1 MEWEN
6 IRGFFRQ
13 TMERGT
19 KSFSLFPPSRPM
31 EDYRWPF
38 VDRVGATIADLFRYF
53 LFLLGLFYLSVK
65 VMWTERDLGQR
76 DFFRQVLLQV
86 YFTGVQ
92 AIFPVIVLGL
102 GVGVFAIVE
111 GVGGIGSLSGAE
123 SLGRMV
129 TVVVLREIGPLLTGG
144 VIIVRSVTAIA
155 AELGVMRVQ
164 REIEALEVMGI
175 SPVRYLV
182 TPRLFGGLFSLLA
195 LNVLFSIVALMGGFL
210 IARFLVSIPADLFF
224 RAVFSAISPID
235 IVAFALKILVGGLG
249 VFLIACFHGLQVGRA
264 STEVPIEVSRA
275 SLNALVFLFVVYGAI
290 SFFVIMN

>member
-1 MEWEN
+1 MT
-6 IRGFFRQ
+6 RGSK
-13 TMERGT
+13 TY
-19 KSFSLFPPSRPM
+19 SLFPPSRPS
-31 EDYRWPF
+31 EDYRWP
-38 VDRVGATIADLFRYF
+38 VIDRMGAGLGDLFRYF
-53 LFLLGLFYLSVK
+53 VFLLGLLYLSLK
-65 VMWTERDLGQR
+65 VVWMERDLGQR
-76 DFFRQVLLQV
+76 DFVRQVLMQI

-92 AIFPVIVLGL
+92 ATIPVVTLGL

-129 TVVVLREIGPLLTGG
+129 TVVVLREVGPLLTGG
-144 VIIVRSVTAIA
+144 VIIVRSVTATA

-195 LNVLFSIVALMGGFL
+195 LNVLFSLVALIGGFL
-210 IARFLVSIPADLFF
+210 IARLLVSIPADLFL
-224 RAVFSAISPID
+224 RAVVLAISPLD
-235 IVAFALKILVGGLG
+235 IVAFALKILLGGLG

-264 STEVPIEVSRA
+264 STEVPVEVSRA
-275 SLNALVFLFVVYGAI
+275 ALNALVYLFIVYGAI
-290 SFFVIMN
+290 SFFVITY